1 MILGFSSLASGETIS
16 NLWFPEPGSYPA
28 AAVISIMAAK
38 GERAVAAGGG
48 VRLQAVRSLQ
58 TYLTVLSRGKCNR
71 THWVMCV

>member
-1 MILGFSSLASGETIS
+1 MAS
-16 NLWFPEPGSYPA
+16 LWFPEPGSYPA

-38 GERAVAAGGG
+38 GERALAGGGG

-71 THWVMCV
+71 TRWEMCV